1 MTAIMGSKKEKM
13 FRRKH
18 KTLYCMCSYPKL
30 KANMNVGKH
39 FPFDNFSA
47 VYDVRRRI
55 E

>member
-13 FRRKH
+13 FGRKH

-30 KANMNVGKH
+30 KANMNEGY

-47 VYDVRRRI
+47 VHNVRKRI